1 MRELLQFLRT
11 HPRPFIYAVLVHGV
25 LLAVLIVSLD
35 WSPTVK
41 PGAHKAAPVQAV
53 AVDAGALEA
62 EVQRL
67 QQLEEQ
73 KQRAAQEKV
82 EALERQ
88 AAEAERKR
96 QQEEQRLAEV
106 KRKQEQEIKQQAE
119 AERKRKLEQETRAK
133 AAAEQKRK
141 EEEAARKQA
150 EAEQQRKQEEAR
162 KQAEAEQK
170 RKQEEARKQA
180 EAEQKRKE
188 EEARKKA
195 EAAAEQ
201 KRREEVARKKAEEE
215 LQGRLAAEQA
225 AENAQRQSAMD
236 RIIGEYS
243 GWIRDKVAR
252 NWIQPPGSDS
262 GLSCTVEVSL
272 IPSGDVTNA
281 RIVRS
286 SGNAAFDRSVEA
298 AVFRASPL
306 PVPRDPEV
314 MAQFR
319 VLIFEFKPGSI

>member
-1 MRELLQFLRT
+1 MF
-11 HPRPFIYAVLVHGV
+11 
-25 LLAVLIVSLD
+25 SLD

-41 PGAHKAAPVQAV
+41 PGAAHKSAPVQAV
-53 AVDAGALEA
+53 VVDAGALDA
-62 EVQRL
+62 EVRRL

-73 KQRAAQEKV
+73 KERAAQEKV
-82 EALERQ
+82 EALEKQ

-141 EEEAARKQA
+141 EEDAARKQA

-170 RKQEEARKQA
+170 RKEEEARKKA
-180 EAEQKRKE
+180 AAEQQRKE

-195 EAAAEQ
+195 EAEAEQ
-201 KRREEVARKKAEEE
+201 KRREEAARKQAEEE

-225 AENAQRQSAMD
+225 AETAQRQSAMD
-236 RIIGEYS
+236 RIINEYV
-243 GWIRDKVAR
+243 GRIRDKVTR
-252 NWIQPPGSDS
+252 NWIQPPGSGS

-272 IPSGDVTNA
+272 IPGGDVTSA
-281 RIVRS
+281 KIVRS

-314 MAQFR
+314 MGQFR
-319 VLIFEFKPGSI
+319 SLRFEFKPGSL